1 MATFSSASKSNRLL
15 QSKRYTLADFD
26 SQEAY
31 TNVLDLN
38 ASEIFIETESL
49 PTSSLLLPY
58 SGSSQ
63 DSNFITSGSGASE
76 INIAR
81 YYYQIELSPTTVVTG
96 GKLLTWFAISG
107 SSNAIGY
114 DFPVSPQEIQPTQMV
129 NWISNKYIDPIFAA
143 NKAETPAQTPGSG
156 QPGYNAYIRKG
167 ALGSAEKVADN
178 DIVFDYKTGVL
189 QWMNST
195 NAPNANSA
203 STNKMFLSAYQYVG
217 QTLNQFIASGSGGG
231 GEGTPG
237 GANTQIQ
244 FNSSNTFEGS
254 PRLTFN
260 STTGKTTVSGSLII
274 SGSDS
279 EDVFLIKSGST
290 DIAKVDQNGNFILV
304 ERTGD
309 TPTAVAGGIMYSSS
323 AFYVGTD

>member
-49 PTSSLLLPY
+49 PTSSLPSTLDSLPY
-58 SGSSQ
+58 SGSTQ
-63 DSNFITSGSGASE
+63 DSNFITSGSGDDE

-107 SSNAIGY
+107 SSDEIGY
-114 DFPVSPQEIQPTQMV
+114 NFPVSPQTVQPTQMT

-156 QPGYNAYIRKG
+156 QPGYNA
-167 ALGSAEKVADN
+167 L
-178 DIVFDYKTGVL
+178 
-189 QWMNST
+189 
-195 NAPNANSA
+195 
-203 STNKMFLSAYQYVG
+203 
-217 QTLNQFIASGSGGG
+217 
-231 GEGTPG
+231 
-237 GANTQIQ
+237 
-244 FNSSNTFEGS
+244 
-254 PRLTFN
+254 
-260 STTGKTTVSGSLII
+260 
-274 SGSDS
+274 
-279 EDVFLIKSGST
+279 
-290 DIAKVDQNGNFILV
+290 
-304 ERTGD
+304 
-309 TPTAVAGGIMYSSS
+309 
-323 AFYVGTD
+323 

>member
-63 DSNFITSGSGASE
+63 DSNFITSGSGVDE

-81 YYYQIELSPTTVVTG
+81 YYYQIELSPTTVVTS

-107 SSNAIGY
+107 SSNEIGY
-114 DFPVSPQEIQPTQMV
+114 DFPVSPQTIQPTQMV
-129 NWISNKYIDPIFAA
+129 NWVSNKYIDPIFAA
-143 NKAETPAQTPGSG
+143 NKAETPAQDPGSG
-156 QPGYNAYIRKG
+156 EPGYNAYIRKG
-167 ALGSAEKVADN
+167 ALGSADKVADN
-178 DIVFDYKTGVL
+178 DVVFDYKTGIL
-189 QWMNST
+189 QWMNAT

-203 STNKMFLSAYQYVG
+203 STNKMFLTAYQYVG

-231 GEGTPG
+231 GGGTPG

-244 FNSSNTFEGS
+244 FNDSNAFGGS
-254 PRLTFN
+254 PRLIFN

-323 AFYVGTD
+323 AFYVGIE

>member
-38 ASEIFIETESL
+38 ASEIFTQTEAL
-49 PTSSLLLPY
+49 PTSSLPY

-63 DSNFITSGSGASE
+63 DSSFITSGSGADE

-81 YYYQIELSPTTVVTG
+81 YYYQIELSPTTVVTS
-96 GKLLTWFAISG
+96 GKYLTWFAISG
-107 SSNAIGY
+107 SSSEIGY
-114 DFPVSPQEIQPTQMV
+114 DNPVSPQEIQATQMI
-129 NWISNKYIDPIFAA
+129 NWVSNKYLAPIDAA
-143 NKAETPAQTPGSG
+143 NKAETPNQTPGTG
-156 QPGYNAYIRKG
+156 APGYNAYVRKG
-167 ALGSAEKVADN
+167 AAGSAEKVEDN

-189 QWMNST
+189 QWMNAS
-195 NAPNANSA
+195 NAPSA
-203 STNKMFLSAYQYVG
+203 GGGSTNKMFLSAYQYVG
-217 QTLNQFIASGSGGG
+217 QTLNDYISSGGSGG

-237 GANTQIQ
+237 GADTQIQ
-244 FNSSNTFEGS
+244 FNNTNAFGGS
-254 PRLTFN
+254 PRLTFD
-260 STTGKTTVSGSLII
+260 STTGKTTVSGSLIL
-274 SGSDS
+274 SGSNSSDI
-279 EDVFLIKSGST
+279 FLIKSGST
-290 DIAKVDQNGNFILV
+290 DIAKVDTNGNFILV
-304 ERTGD
+304 ERTGN